1 MPLIIIHHIQLLYI
15 FKNFVQREK
24 TNDKSEYTGIQENY
38 GLTNG
43 GYYYPNIGYYLKLDS
58 LTMTKDCVN

>member
-1 MPLIIIHHIQLLYI
+1 M
-15 FKNFVQREK
+15 QREK
-24 TNDKSEYTGIQENY
+24 TNDKSEYTGIQETY

-58 LTMTKDCVN
+58 FTMTKECVNSYRNGDSLYDVSLLFINS

>member
-1 MPLIIIHHIQLLYI
+1 M
-15 FKNFVQREK
+15 EK
-24 TNDKSEYTGIQENY
+24 TNGKSECTGIQETY

-58 LTMTKDCVN
+58 NIEMVIHYMMKLIFY